1 MENNSKTIYR
11 YKLSSEIEILIT
23 NFSKLHI
30 YTSRQ
35 IFREKWKEWLEINR
49 EAIELEKNRLMD
61 LGYKKNVEDKMY
73 TAGRYYFKKKE
84 IKNETCEK
92 EINEKEI
99 NEKETRGYIILD
111 EKIIKMMDNY
121 IIENY
126 TREFKPSSS
135 YNNFI
140 ELNKEIIDIEIQRLI
155 DIDIKKL
162 NTRDKCRDK
171 IKKTYKNR
179 CFVLEQN
186 KNKTKTK
193 QNII

>member
-35 IFREKWKEWLEINR
+35 VFQEKWKEWLEINR
-49 EAIELEKNRLMD
+49 EGIELEKKRLMD
-61 LGYKKNVEDKMY
+61 LGYKKNVEEKMY
-73 TAGRYYFKKKE
+73 TAARYYFKKKE
-84 IKNETCEK
+84 IRNE
-92 EINEKEI
+92 IS
-99 NEKETRGYIILD
+99 EKETREKETREKETKEKGTRGYIVLD

-186 KNKTKTK
+186 KM
-193 QNII
+193 

>member
-35 IFREKWKEWLEINR
+35 VFQEKWKEWLEINR
-49 EAIELEKNRLMD
+49 EGIELEKKRLMD
-61 LGYKKNVEDKMY
+61 LGYKKNVEEKMY
-73 TAGRYYFKKKE
+73 TAARYYFKKKE
-84 IKNETCEK
+84 IRNEIT
-92 EINEKEI
+92 
-99 NEKETRGYIILD
+99 EKETREKETREKETKEKGTRGYIVLD
-111 EKIIKMMDNY
+111 EKIIKMMDKY
-121 IIENY
+121 ITENY
-126 TREFKPSSS
+126 TRDFKPSSS

-140 ELNKEIIDIEIQRLI
+140 ELNNDVIDIEIQRLI

-186 KNKTKTK
+186 K
-193 QNII
+193 I

>member
-35 IFREKWKEWLEINR
+35 VFREKWKEWLEINR
-49 EAIELEKNRLMD
+49 ETIELEKKRLMD
-61 LGYKKNVEDKMY
+61 LGYKKNVEEKMY

-84 IKNETCEK
+84 IKNETSEK
-92 EINEKEI
+92 EIKEKETK
-99 NEKETRGYIILD
+99 EKETRGYIILD

>member
-35 IFREKWKEWLEINR
+35 VFREKWKEWLEINR
-49 EAIELEKNRLMD
+49 EGIELEKKRLID
-61 LGYKKNVEDKMY
+61 LGYKKNVEEKMY
-73 TAGRYYFKKKE
+73 TAARYYFKKKE
-84 IKNETCEK
+84 IRNEISEK
-92 EINEKEI
+92 GKR
-99 NEKETRGYIILD
+99 EKETREKETKEKGTRGYIVLD

-186 KNKTKTK
+186 KM
-193 QNII
+193 

>member
-35 IFREKWKEWLEINR
+35 VFQEKWKEWLEINR
-49 EAIELEKNRLMD
+49 EGIELEKKRLMD
-61 LGYKKNVEDKMY
+61 LGYKKNVEEKMY
-73 TAGRYYFKKKE
+73 TAARYYFKKKE
-84 IKNETCEK
+84 IRNEIT
-92 EINEKEI
+92 
-99 NEKETRGYIILD
+99 EKETREKETNEKGTRGYIVLD
-111 EKIIKMMDNY
+111 EKIIKMMDKY
-121 IIENY
+121 ITENY
-126 TREFKPSSS
+126 TRDFKPSSS

-140 ELNKEIIDIEIQRLI
+140 ELNNDVIEIEIQRLI

-186 KNKTKTK
+186 K
-193 QNII
+193 I